1 MSEALADGLKGRG
14 HDVQVV
20 EMNSGLQGIQR
31 LNVQGQTV
39 WFGGA
44 DPRREGVAL
53 GNEGSQAWRR
63 RALRDVVRPPG
74 RDDALTCRCARTAH
88 CPPARFIL
96 RIVLDTRMCPAPS
109 ASISYS
115 SDRRPLRQSV

>member
-74 RDDALTCRCARTAH
+74 RDDALTCPMRADRSLSARSVHPAH
-88 CPPARFIL
+88 RARHTHVSRTI
-96 RIVLDTRMCPAPS
+96 RINFVF
-109 ASISYS
+109 
-115 SDRRPLRQSV
+115 V